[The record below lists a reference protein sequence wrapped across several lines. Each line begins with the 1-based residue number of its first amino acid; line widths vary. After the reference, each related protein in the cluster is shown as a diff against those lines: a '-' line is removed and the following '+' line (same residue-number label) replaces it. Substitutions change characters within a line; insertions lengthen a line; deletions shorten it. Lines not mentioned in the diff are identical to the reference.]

1 MLQRALA
8 SGFSVFSLSFVLALS
23 MVGCS
28 KGCSSGE
35 QSLLKQET
43 VLKVQLNAEPISLDP
58 AEVEDGNGLKLV
70 AELREGLVG
79 YDSQGQLKNCLAQSY
94 KVSPDGR
101 RFEFTLKPDLRWSD
115 GQPVHVQDFV
125 YGIRRA
131 LAPTQGGKVS
141 AELMVIRGAK
151 DYRAG
156 KLKPAIGPNDRTI
169 GVFEE
174 GGKLI
179 FELEQPAP
187 YFIHAL
193 TLPAALPV
201 RQDML
206 IESSGKWSED
216 KAPGTG
222 PYRFAAYQPGKR
234 FLMEANPYY
243 WGPQPKIQ
251 LVDFLFISDESAAL
265 NLFETG
271 KLDILT
277 RLPPADIPR
286 LRKLPSFRSDP
297 FYATYFIAF
306 NTQKAPFD
314 QRDFRRAV
322 SGAIQR
328 DEIVKTMDSGEKPA
342 LSWLPPGIE
351 GFIDY
356 QDPKAVFGKSI
367 DKVRGELKSRPISPV
382 PAAFDTGA
390 RNSMIMEKIQH
401 DLTENLGLKTSLSN
415 MEWKAFV
422 KTLQTD
428 APAIYRFGWLTP
440 FADPINPLQVFK
452 TGNPNNYAH
461 WSNPEYD
468 KLVQEIAAMAPSPS
482 RTAKIKQ
489 AQKIL
494 VEDEAAVV
502 PIFHYVQ
509 NHLVSA
515 RVNGF
520 KINPFGIVSFAEM
533 SLNLKEEGNQ

>member
-1 MLQRALA
+1 
-8 SGFSVFSLSFVLALS
+8 

-28 KGCSSGE
+28 KGCSTSE
-35 QSLLKQET
+35 RSLLKQQS

-58 AEVEDGNGLKLV
+58 AEVEDGNGLKLI

-79 YDSQGQLKNCLAQSY
+79 YDSEGHLKNELAQSY
-94 KVSPDGR
+94 KLSSDGR
-101 RFEFTLKPDLRWSD
+101 RYEFTLRPDLKWSD
-115 GQPVHVQDFV
+115 GRPVEVQDFV

-131 LAPTQGGKVS
+131 LGPTQGGKVS
-141 AELMVIRGAK
+141 MELLVIRAAK

-156 KLKPAIGPNDRTI
+156 KLKLGNGSNDRTI

-174 GGKLI
+174 GGKLV
-179 FELEQPAP
+179 FELERPAP

-206 IESSGKWSED
+206 VESSGKWSED

-234 FLMEANPYY
+234 FLIEANPYY
-243 WGPQPKIQ
+243 WGAQPKIQ
-251 LVDFLFISDESAAL
+251 LIDFLFITDEAAAL

-271 KLDILT
+271 QLDILT
-277 RLPPADIPR
+277 RLSPADVPR
-286 LRKLPSFRSDP
+286 LRKLPTFKSDP
-297 FYATYFIAF
+297 FYATYFVAF
-306 NTQKAPFD
+306 NTHKAPFD

-328 DEIVKTMDSGEKPA
+328 DEIVKTMDTGEKPA

-356 QDPKAVFGKSI
+356 QDPKTVFGKSI
-367 DKVRGELKSRPISPV
+367 DKVRGDLKVHPLALV

-390 RNSMIMEKIQH
+390 RNSMIMEKIQR
-401 DLTENLGLKTSLSN
+401 DLAENLGLKTSLSN
-415 MEWKAFV
+415 MEWRAYVKA
-422 KTLQTD
+422 LQTD
-428 APAIYRFGWLTP
+428 SPAMYRFGWLTP
-440 FADPINPLQVFK
+440 FADPINPLQVFT

-461 WSNPEYD
+461 WSNPDYD
-468 KLVQEIAAMAPSPS
+468 KLVQEIAQMQPGPA
-482 RTAKIKQ
+482 RTEKVKQ

-502 PIFHYVQ
+502 PIFSYVQ
-509 NHLVSA
+509 NHLVSE
-515 RVNGF
+515 RVSGF
-520 KINPFGIVSFAEM
+520 KVNPFGIVSFPEM
-533 SLNLKEEGNQ
+533 SLNFKEGGK